1 MNIVYY
7 ILYLF
12 IYLFFLVYDNI
23 NRIINELFR
32 FIIKN
37 NNNIYLLRER

>member
-12 IYLFFLVYDNI
+12 IYFFLVYDNI